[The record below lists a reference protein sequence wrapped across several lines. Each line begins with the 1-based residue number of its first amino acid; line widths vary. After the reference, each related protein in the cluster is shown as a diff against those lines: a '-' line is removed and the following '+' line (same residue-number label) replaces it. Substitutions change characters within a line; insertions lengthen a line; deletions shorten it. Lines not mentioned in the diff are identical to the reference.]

1 MSCRLGETAEQ
12 RSRAADRGR
21 DDKLAVN
28 IGLEILKL
36 VPGRISLK
44 LMRVFP
50 MTPKRQLR
58 KQNAD
63 QTLQRC
69 WY

>member
-1 MSCRLGETAEQ
+1 MMLSLGETAEQ

-21 DDKLAVN
+21 DRQMAVN

-36 VPGRISLK
+36 VPGRISTE

-58 KQNAD
+58 KQNA
-63 QTLQRC
+63 
-69 WY
+69 

>member
-1 MSCRLGETAEQ
+1 MMLSPGRTAEQ

-21 DDKLAVN
+21 DRQTGRK

-36 VPGRISLK
+36 VPGRISTEVDA
-44 LMRVFP
+44 RFP

-58 KQNAD
+58 KQNA
-63 QTLQRC
+63 
-69 WY
+69 